1 MKRRSPTLEGFQVL
15 FRQPALGLA
24 EIAWRWSFSLA
35 VAASLV
41 YSVGQYLATLP
52 VTSVEMFLLRTRQ
65 PALILQALTRIFQG
79 SGPRAVAA
87 AVVLTLALA
96 LGWIVL
102 ASLGRAATL
111 KVLFGYFR
119 KNSEPGDSALN
130 ATAFQEARPV
140 WRLPS
145 LVGLNCLRAGV
156 TLAALVS
163 ATLGALLLAAASS
176 SKTDPSPAR
185 ALLIFFVLT
194 MLMGLAWTI
203 LNWLLSL
210 AEVFVV
216 GKGLDAFSALVSAV
230 NLCRTHPG
238 PLAAAATCFGMIH
251 LLAFTI
257 ATSVVGLPL
266 GFAGVLPGGAV
277 LGGVLMVTL
286 LYFAIVDF
294 LHIGRL
300 AAYVCIVDQPPAGT
314 QPSAVGPQP
323 SSGFPPSGLP
333 SPSDDDILSDI
344 PGLVPPSP
352 EPLGS

>member
-35 VAASLV
+35 VAASLL

-52 VTSVEMFLLRTRQ
+52 VTSAEIFLLRTRQ
-65 PALILQALTRIFQG
+65 PVLILQALDRIFQG
-79 SGPRAVAA
+79 SAPRAVAA
-87 AVVLTLALA
+87 AIVLALA
-96 LGWIVL
+96 LTLGWIVL
-102 ASLGRAATL
+102 ASVGRAATL
-111 KVLFGYFR
+111 KALFGYFR
-119 KNSEPGDSALN
+119 ENSELSDSAVDG
-130 ATAFQEARPV
+130 TA
-140 WRLPS
+140 LHGTPS
-145 LVGLNCLRAGV
+145 WPMASLIGLNSLRASAA
-156 TLAALVS
+156 LAAVVGG
-163 ATLGALLLAAASS
+163 TLGALLLAAASS
-176 SKTDPSPAR
+176 SRTDPAPGR

-194 MLMGLAWTI
+194 MLVGLAWTT
-203 LNWLLSL
+203 LNWVLSL
-210 AEVFVV
+210 AAIFVV
-216 GKGLDAFSALVSAV
+216 GKGLDVFSALASAV
-230 NLCRTHPG
+230 NLCLAQPG
-238 PLAAAATCFGMIH
+238 PLAAAGTCFGVVH

-277 LGGVLMVTL
+277 LGGVLMVGL
-286 LYFAIVDF
+286 LYFAMADF

-300 AAYVCIVDQPPAGT
+300 AANVCIVEQPPDA
-314 QPSAVGPQP
+314 QPSAIGSQP
-323 SSGFPPSGLP
+323 SSGFPASVLH